1 VNQAISLADR
11 ATGAAV
17 GRARTRFWAPPGA
30 FLVALGALVVWSLA
44 SANPFVAP
52 PWVAAQQL
60 VVGFQSGWILPNAV
74 STLSAVMIG
83 FMAAILAGV
92 TIGVIL
98 GASVFFRTTFEPLIY
113 AGYSVP
119 KIILFPIIMMFVGIG
134 VWAQSINAFIH
145 AVFPVIILTS
155 TGIREV
161 SPTLVKVGRVY
172 NVGLWDFLA
181 KIYFPSIAL
190 PLVVALRMGFSLSIA
205 SVIMAELFASK
216 EGLGRLLKD
225 AYTMMNFP
233 RMYAVILFLFI
244 LGFTGNLLLWRIERS
259 LRGHTR

>member
-1 VNQAISLADR
+1 MNQAISIPDEAR
-11 ATGAAV
+11 GMAV
-17 GRARTRFWAPPGA
+17 SKAGRRLRAPPGA
-30 FLVALGALVVWSLA
+30 ILVALGALVVWSLS

-60 VVGFQSGWILPNAV
+60 VVGFQSGWILPNAA

-83 FMAAILAGV
+83 FVAAILSGV
-92 TIGVIL
+92 TVGVLL

-145 AVFPVIILTS
+145 AIFPLIILTS
-155 TGIREV
+155 TGVREIN
-161 SPTLVKVGRVY
+161 PIMVKVGRIF
-172 NVGLWDFLA
+172 NASLWDFLL
-181 KIYFPSIAL
+181 KIYFPAIAL

-225 AYTMMNFP
+225 SYTMMNFP
-233 RMYAVILFLFI
+233 RMYAVILFIFI

-259 LRGHTR
+259 LRGQTR